1 MKGIARD
8 GFLNSWEM
16 ESAGE
21 VSAISIISYVKI
33 LSYFGFFFE
42 YKRNS
47 LSFQE
52 MLCGVLSLNLKFKP
66 NNK

>member
-33 LSYFGFFFE
+33 LSYFGFF
-42 YKRNS
+42 
-47 LSFQE
+47 
-52 MLCGVLSLNLKFKP
+52 LNIKEIH
-66 NNK
+66 